1 MLFTFSY
8 SLEQFTL
15 LRTFRI
21 CWTLGQRDII
31 PISCLSST
39 RISNEYVT
47 FTNCF
52 TNLLLLVIY
61 LPFHRIWEVKS
72 KRLDV
77 SWVNIPTNINSTEWL
92 NICASTN
99 SPQTNP
105 SISSIT
111 DGWISWVP
119 TVDSFAMVSCHF
131 LHHYYTF
138 HNVLCKGKT
147 GDWKNHFSPELNARI
162 DEWMKDNLKDTD
174 LNFITELDQQDWTLQ
189 CGRKQYI
196 KRRQSILPVYAMF
209 IYAFVLIK

>member
-1 MLFTFSY
+1 MNQHKFTGDLESFADYFMKDRRIIYNLLTSSKTVRVIYLFSY
-8 SLEQFTL
+8 SLQQFTL

-61 LPFHRIWEVKS
+61 LPFHRIWEVKF

-119 TVDSFAMVSCHF
+119 TVDSFAMVSCHI
-131 LHHYYTF
+131 L
-138 HNVLCKGKT
+138 
-147 GDWKNHFSPELNARI
+147 SP
-162 DEWMKDNLKDTD
+162 
-174 LNFITELDQQDWTLQ
+174 
-189 CGRKQYI
+189 
-196 KRRQSILPVYAMF
+196 
-209 IYAFVLIK
+209 